1 MNERTMDQLNQNED
15 IAFFRDELC
24 LYPRRATRWRRS
36 VKICYE
42 MMASSKAILEA
53 MQVDFES

>member
-1 MNERTMDQLNQNED
+1 MNERTMGQLNQNED
-15 IAFFRDELC
+15 IAFFRGELC
-24 LYPRRATRWRRS
+24 LYSPESYTLEEKRQ
-36 VKICYE
+36 IYYE